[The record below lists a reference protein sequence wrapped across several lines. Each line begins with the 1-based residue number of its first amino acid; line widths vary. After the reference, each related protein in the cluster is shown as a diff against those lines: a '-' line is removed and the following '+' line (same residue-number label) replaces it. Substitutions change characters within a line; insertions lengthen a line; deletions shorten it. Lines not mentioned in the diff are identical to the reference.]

1 MEQHPV
7 PQNIST
13 FEFKLFGNLTI
24 RQFFTLIV
32 PASIA
37 ALIFFS
43 KGPVLIRYTASV
55 VIGAGGAFIALVPIN
70 GRPFDKW
77 LVSFIKAILA
87 PTQRIWTK
95 EKNLPDFLTVV
106 VAPAP
111 VEEKIP
117 EAITAQGRERLKAY
131 LASLPQKNETPL
143 DRREE
148 IAIQRL
154 NLDTANEQEGTLP
167 PPIIWSTPRTIQPQ
181 EIPKPQIIKG
191 SDSLKRTPTVVSE
204 LAPELIPDLPI
215 RAKIS
220 DHAKP
225 FIIPGVEKRLEESAL
240 HVTPINIPRAHL
252 ASETNSTIDN
262 IFPVHT
268 GDQIA
273 MITGVGRTRVRKLHF
288 APPPGFNLSN
298 MPIRGEKRFEVSD
311 ELKKRYAKAEDI
323 INAAFAFNQPPPAP
337 VTIRQD
343 EPLFQP
349 QKIYPEQ
356 EQMESN
362 RRVSRTPKQ
371 IRFSP
376 KIKPTLTKPILT
388 HPQITKNAE
397 TDYKIAITNKKSI
410 DTQNQQTSTKANI
423 VPLTNK
429 PNVLSGQITDAGG
442 SPLEA
447 AVLIVRDT
455 NGTPIRA
462 LKTNKLGQF
471 LSATPL
477 TSGNYTIEIES
488 AVANFKPQ
496 TLNLIGEILMPLEIR
511 AQN

>member
-24 RQFFTLIV
+24 RQFFTLIIPSV
-32 PASIA
+32 IA
-37 ALIFFS
+37 GLIFFS
-43 KGPVLIRYTASV
+43 KSPTFVRYPAAV
-55 VIGAGGAFIALVPIN
+55 AFAAAGAFIALVPVN

-95 EKNLPDFLTVV
+95 ETNLPDFLTVV
-106 VAPAP
+106 IAPPP

-117 EAITAQGRERLKAY
+117 EAITAQGRERLNAY
-131 LASLPQKNETPL
+131 LASLPQKNSTPL

-154 NLDTANEQEGTLP
+154 NMDTDNELEGNLP
-167 PPIIWSTPRTIQPQ
+167 PPIIWSTPGTYQPQ
-181 EIPKPQIIKG
+181 QVSKSQILKG
-191 SDSLKRTPTVVSE
+191 SDSPITTPI
-204 LAPELIPDLPI
+204 AIDRPEPQLIPNLPA
-215 RAKIS
+215 RTTIS
-220 DHAKP
+220 AHAKP
-225 FIIPGVEKRLEESAL
+225 FVIHGVEKRLEKKAEPAKRRR
-240 HVTPINIPRAHL
+240 VPRAHL

-268 GDQIA
+268 GSQIR

-311 ELKKRYAKAEDI
+311 ELKKRYAQAEDI
-323 INAAFAFNQPPPAP
+323 VNAAFAFNQQPPAQAR
-337 VTIRQD
+337 VTTQP
-343 EPLFQP
+343 EPLIEP
-349 QKIYPEQ
+349 QKIIKIQKHRY
-356 EQMESN
+356 
-362 RRVSRTPKQ
+362 T
-371 IRFSP
+371 P
-376 KIKPTLTKPILT
+376 KIKPTLIKPILT
-388 HPQITKNAE
+388 EPKVTKKVDA
-397 TDYKIAITNKKSI
+397 DSKIAVTNKKSV
-410 DTQNQQTSTKANI
+410 DVQSQQVSGNANM

-429 PNVLSGQITDAGG
+429 PNVLSGLITDSAGN
-442 SPLEA
+442 PLAE

-455 NGTPIRA
+455 NGIPVRA

-471 LSATPL
+471 LSLTPL
-477 TSGNYTIEIES
+477 TTGTYTLETES
-488 AVANFKPQ
+488 ALANFKPQ
-496 TLNLIGEILMPLEIR
+496 TLNIKGEILMPLEIK